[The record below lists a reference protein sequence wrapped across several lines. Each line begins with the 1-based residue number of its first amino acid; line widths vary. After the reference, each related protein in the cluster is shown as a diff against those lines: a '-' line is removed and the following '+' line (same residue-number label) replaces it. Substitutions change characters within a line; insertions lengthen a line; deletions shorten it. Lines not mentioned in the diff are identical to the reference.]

1 MAKQDKPDMF
11 NLGPEPDDDQ
21 DQGSVDYVLLQL
33 ITAEG
38 WRVVLDDPT
47 PGGTGTRTLG
57 LACFALVEIV
67 PDEPGVAPERMI
79 RPMVA
84 NEEGN
89 VEDVAF
95 LEEFICLV
103 PPGTELK
110 QHVEY
115 AIRKRDAAK

>member
-1 MAKQDKPDMF
+1 
-11 NLGPEPDDDQ
+11 
-21 DQGSVDYVLLQL
+21 
-33 ITAEG
+33 
-38 WRVVLDDPT
+38 
-47 PGGTGTRTLG
+47 
-57 LACFALVEIV
+57 
-67 PDEPGVAPERMI
+67 MI

-89 VEDVAF
+89 IEDVAF

-115 AIRKRDAAK
+115 VIRKRGAEAAQ

>member
-1 MAKQDKPDMF
+1 MGPD
-11 NLGPEPDDDQ
+11 PEDDQDQ

-33 ITAEG
+33 IAAEG
-38 WRVVLDDPT
+38 WRVVLDDPFS
-47 PGGTGTRTLG
+47 GGTSTRTLG
-57 LACFALVEIV
+57 LACFALVEII